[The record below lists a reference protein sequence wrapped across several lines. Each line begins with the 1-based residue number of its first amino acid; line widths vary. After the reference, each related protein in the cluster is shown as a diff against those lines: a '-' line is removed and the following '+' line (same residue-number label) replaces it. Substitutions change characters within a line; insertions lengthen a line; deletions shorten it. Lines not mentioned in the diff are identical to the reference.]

1 MKKKKY
7 GRATMRGET
16 VGKNPFKNV
25 SVDLTSSKYTATSAK
40 KRKKQGGVVR
50 KPSATISYRRKSK

>member
-1 MKKKKY
+1 MKRKKY

-16 VGKNPFKNV
+16 AGKNPYKNV
-25 SVDLTSSKYTATSAK
+25 SVDLTSSKYTTTSAK

>member
-1 MKKKKY
+1 
-7 GRATMRGET
+7 MRGET